1 MGWLLNGMLP
11 LKRRLTVVDAD
22 QKRPLKPLR
31 VAIRARSAKC
41 LLPRRRRE
49 KVATG
54 A

>member
-22 QKRPLKPLR
+22 QKRPLKPVR

-41 LLPRRRRE
+41 LCCLVVVE
-49 KVATG
+49 KK
-54 A
+54 

>member
-11 LKRRLTVVDAD
+11 LKRRLTVIDAD
-22 QKRPLKPLR
+22 QKRPLKPVR
-31 VAIRARSAKC
+31 VPIRARSAKC